1 MEITIALALSILGS
15 VISVSNFVLTRKDKA
30 VKDTKE
36 TDEESSNQK
45 LIDYRLTQ
53 VEKKLD
59 KIINI
64 LDNYDK
70 EIDARVE
77 KAMEQH
83 IAMYHKQRRGNTRW
97 VYEKIF

>member
-15 VISVSNFVLTRKDKA
+15 VISVSSFVLSRKDKA
-30 VKDTKE
+30 VKETKE
-36 TDEESSNQK
+36 NDEECSNQK

-59 KIINI
+59 KIIDI
-64 LDNYDK
+64 LDSYDK

-77 KAMEQH
+77 KALEQH
-83 IAMYHKQRRGNTRW
+83 VKLYHKKT
-97 VYEKIF
+97 K

>member
-15 VISVSNFVLTRKDKA
+15 VISVSSFVLNRKDKA
-30 VKDTKE
+30 IKDKDEQDKE
-36 TDEESSNQK
+36 CADQK

-64 LDNYDK
+64 LDSYDK
-70 EIDARVE
+70 EIDNRVE
-77 KAMEQH
+77 KALQQH
-83 IAMYHKQRRGNTRW
+83 IAIYHNQKRRKA
-97 VYEKIF
+97 E

>member
-1 MEITIALALSILGS
+1 MELTIALAITILNA
-15 VISVSNFVLTRKDKA
+15 VISVSNFVINRKDKA

-36 TDEESSNQK
+36 LDEDRSDQK
-45 LIDYRLTQ
+45 LIDYRLEQ

-59 KIINI
+59 KVLDI
-64 LDNYDK
+64 LDSYDK

-83 IAMYHKQRRGNTRW
+83 IKIYHGKG
-97 VYEKIF
+97 